1 MANVI
6 ATEKLHS
13 QNREL
18 LGRLVL
24 TASVI
29 CILGALITLLSLLP
43 AYIDVRTER
52 VARETTLRAFKVGV
66 QKNDEALVVNV
77 DKDILTEARSRI
89 KALEH
94 TGRIRRVGEAIA
106 LVIERRPR
114 GAQIHAL
121 NYTKND
127 TVSTLDIIGTIAD
140 RAALKEYAG
149 ALKGKGPFSEV
160 IIPLTSL
167 ARLGGGAFS
176 LSVIGEF

>member
-6 ATEKLHS
+6 ATENLHS

-18 LGRLVL
+18 LGRLIL

-43 AYIDVRTER
+43 AYIDARTER
-52 VARETTLRAFKVGV
+52 VARETTLSAFKMVF
-66 QKNDEALVVNV
+66 QKNGEVPMGNV
-77 DKDILTEARSRI
+77 DKDILTKARSRI

-94 TGRIRRVGEAIA
+94 IGKTQRVGEAIA

-114 GAQIHAL
+114 GVQIHTL

-127 TVSTLDIIGTIAD
+127 KVSTLDIIGTVAD
-140 RAALKEYAG
+140 RAVLKEYAG
-149 ALKGKGPFSEV
+149 AFKGKDPFSEA
-160 IIPLTSL
+160 IIPLSSL